1 MFIMTLD
8 YLKGVLQERMVTI
21 VYLMMMLSLPN
32 YLNHSVLKAAMM
44 ELNGG
49 NIFNG

>member
-1 MFIMTLD
+1 VWETHLSIPKT
-8 YLKGVLQERMVTI
+8 TI
-21 VYLMMMLSLPN
+21 ILEVATQLSPN
-32 YLNHSVLKAAMM
+32 YLNHSVLKDVMM